1 MLKNKTDIEL
11 ILAVKQQPKKCTL
24 ELRELIKRHSGIFVD
39 MVSKLVVRSNTF
51 CNKPEILEEK
61 DYCIYDSIMTFDES
75 RGVKFSTH
83 LANKTK
89 WLCLRAYNKT
99 KGRVILPS
107 SNLQFDF
114 DLSHL
119 KDDGPIKNISKK
131 DAFSYA
137 TKIISKLPDKRA
149 IKILRMRYIQ
159 GKGNKLMPWREISEE
174 IGLSKQACIDIHNK
188 TLIKLRNK
196 IKTC

>member
-1 MLKNKTDIEL
+1 MKNKTDIEL
-11 ILAVKQQPKKCTL
+11 ILAVKQQSKKCTL

-39 MVSKLVVRSNTF
+39 MVSRLVPQSNAF

-75 RGVKFSTH
+75 RGTKFSTH

-99 KGRVILPS
+99 KGRAILPS

-119 KDDGPIKNISKK
+119 KDEGPMKNISKK
-131 DAFSYA
+131 DAFSYV

-196 IKTC
+196 VKTC